1 MGFWQGINEGLTYVL
16 DKKAEKESEDR
27 AYAFKREEYQKTLLA
42 AYQDRYIERLAKKTA
57 TKAAMQAELSAGI
70 KLGLSDTSALVLQRT
85 GQLSLFLDQYE
96 KNKKVDK
103 KFVED
108 LNLTVTKYLEE
119 AGDEV
124 ISTALIN
131 GVSTDRDTTDPEQ
144 SAEALAEAIYSATS
158 VEDLQRRFGAEVYA
172 PVGVTPMEPLDLNFN
187 YVSGP
192 DFTDTKAMRNQI
204 ASALQTQFADSFARD
219 QFTGEVSIAPDNP
232 DKNVADLFALA
243 EQRAG
248 ELAYSSQSTLSPTQ
262 AAAFVT
268 DQIRTAVN
276 AGNLSAQVILENFDA
291 VLEKPETIFTPT
303 TTAAPVVNPI
313 PEVPINPSATPT
325 ETEEELQGLITG
337 TADSTFN
344 NIVSSNTRA
353 TQ

>member
-16 DKKAEKESEDR
+16 DQKAAKETEDR

-42 AYQDRYIERLAKKTA
+42 AYQDRYIERLAKKTE

-70 KLGLSDTSALVLQRT
+70 IAGLTDTSALVLQRT

-103 KFVED
+103 KYVED

-192 DFTDTKAMRNQI
+192 DFTDTKAMKNQI
-204 ASALQTQFADSFARD
+204 ASALQTQFADSFAVNER
-219 QFTGEVSIAPDNP
+219 TGDITVSSNAAPEVAN
-232 DKNVADLFALA
+232 LFALA

-248 ELAYSSQSTLSPTQ
+248 ELAYSPQSTLSPTQ

-268 DQIRTAVN
+268 DQIRTAVTV
-276 AGNLSAQVILENFDA
+276 GNIGAQALVDNFDA
-291 VLEKPETIFTPT
+291 VLTDPKTFAESFVQSPPP
-303 TTAAPVVNPI
+303 APVVPVVPVNP
-313 PEVPINPSATPT
+313 TD
-325 ETEEELQGLITG
+325 TEEELQGLITG
-337 TADSTFN
+337 TAESTLDS
-344 NIVSSNTRA
+344 IVDENMGLG
-353 TQ
+353 Q